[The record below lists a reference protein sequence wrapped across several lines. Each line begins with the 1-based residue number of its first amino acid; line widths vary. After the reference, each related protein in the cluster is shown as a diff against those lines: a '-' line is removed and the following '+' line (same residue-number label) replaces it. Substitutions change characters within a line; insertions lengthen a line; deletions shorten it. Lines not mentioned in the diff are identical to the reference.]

1 MRQPKQK
8 RGLVRR
14 ATITLAATAACTLP
28 MLTPQWMT
36 SLAAQAYG
44 YGVYD
49 INTGKL
55 SFSEIII
62 PFLDYLT
69 GLPSNDKGKFVAKLD
84 SLAVGVGNFDLSELT
99 YTGSFTGDS
108 TGHVTYSYDTLTIH
122 SPIVKISRT
131 VRVMGK
137 LVTLPTEQEL
147 SNVELIQVEVDEA
160 ADKVIFQVDTYDE

>member
-1 MRQPKQK
+1 M
-8 RGLVRR
+8 
-14 ATITLAATAACTLP
+14 LAATAACSLP

-36 SLAAQAYG
+36 QLAAAGYG

-55 SFSEIII
+55 SFSEIIV

-69 GLPSNDKGKFVAKLD
+69 GLPSNDKGKFAAELQSQD
-84 SLAVGVGNFDLSELT
+84 VGVGNFELT
-99 YTGSFTGDS
+99 TLTYIGLFPGDPTGY
-108 TGHVTYSYDTLTIH
+108 VTYSYDTKKIH
-122 SPIVKISRT
+122 SPTVKISTT

-147 SNVELIQVEVDEA
+147 SNVELIQVEVDEGT
-160 ADKVIFQVDTYDE
+160 DKVIFQVDTYDE